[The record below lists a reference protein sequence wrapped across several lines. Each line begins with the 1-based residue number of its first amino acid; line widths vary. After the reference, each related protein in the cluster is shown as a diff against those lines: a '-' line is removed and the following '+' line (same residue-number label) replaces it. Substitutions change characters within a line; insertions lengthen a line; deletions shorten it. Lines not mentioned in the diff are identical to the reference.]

1 MITSEAKW
9 WRNEKRYLNDSKIRL
24 VDLQNVFVLTQANG
38 LRKIGLKTRS
48 QPNKT

>member
-1 MITSEAKW
+1 MTVKYS
-9 WRNEKRYLNDSKIRL
+9 L

-48 QPNKT
+48 KRNKT